1 MPFCLGLWQGRG
13 LIFNCVLANSKCI
26 APYDTCV
33 LCSESIG
40 LEEPGLSKAI
50 SKLLEEHIL

>member
-1 MPFCLGLWQGRG
+1 M
-13 LIFNCVLANSKCI
+13 LANGKCI